1 MLHAYLLYPLE
12 RSPENYVK
20 MCQGLAQALWYIFR
34 GREDERLLPICLQ
47 MEATIWS
54 ICPPD
59 HPDRSSRCF
68 AFAESLR
75 IRFTRTSDLTTID
88 RAVELGR
95 EAIQAMDDNSDSAT
109 LHAGL
114 ARSLWTHFE
123 HTGDRA
129 SFDEVAETAKAHP
142 DCAEYISMG
151 LILALRR
158 RFERTGDPALLEE
171 ATDLVDE
178 ALLLYLPSHPS
189 RWRSL
194 RQLAKITVVW
204 HDFASQRES
213 LGRYSYSMTSDPT
226 SVSLGIF
233 TLVFRGFQNS
243 NLEVLAASLLERL
256 LDDYSYA
263 LELTYLTAG
272 FAPALSVQLNHSISC
287 SALGIRA
294 YMLAQHLNMPH
305 TALQVLERARGVIW
319 AQFQQLRR
327 PEYRNAPRDITSRL
341 SYLIQLIGRDTH
353 ELFSLENGDKQAFD
367 TRQPFLNERRLVL
380 PKDRQIRELLMQIRA
395 LPGLGDFMCELDLPE
410 VSSAWTPV
418 VILVS
423 SGRESHALVIE
434 RLDKLPVTIPL
445 YGIVPE
451 DLTLTKATL
460 SQRGAVQSSPE
471 DQRLIMKVMKVSKA
485 RPPSA
490 ALDLL
495 ANLWHKIA
503 KPVIAQLGLT
513 VSLCF
518 KRGLGCLTRK

>member
-1 MLHAYLLYPLE
+1 MLHAYLLYPFE
-12 RSPENYVK
+12 RSPTNYVK
-20 MCQGLAQALWYIFR
+20 MCQGLARVLWDTFR
-34 GREDERLLPICLQ
+34 SREDEKLLPICLR

-88 RAVELGR
+88 RAIKLGR
-95 EAIQAMDDNSDSAT
+95 ESIQAMGDDSDSAI

-123 HTGDRA
+123 YTGDRA
-129 SFDEVAETAKAHP
+129 SFDEVAETAKGHP

-158 RFERTGDPALLEE
+158 RFERIGDPALLEE

-194 RQLAKITVVW
+194 RQLAKITLVW
-204 HDFASQRES
+204 NDFASQRES
-213 LGRYSYSMTSDPT
+213 LGRYSMTSDPT
-226 SVSLGIF
+226 PESLGLF
-233 TLVFRGFQNS
+233 TLAFRGFRDFD
-243 NLEVLAASLLERL
+243 LEVPAASLLERL
-256 LDDYSYA
+256 LDDYSHA

-272 FAPALSVQLNHSISC
+272 FAPELSVQLNHSISC

-327 PEYRNAPRDITSRL
+327 PEYRNAPRDITSQL
-341 SYLIQLIGRDTH
+341 SYLIGVIGRDTH
-353 ELFSLENGDKQAFD
+353 ELFSLEDGDTQAFD

-395 LPGLGDFMCELDLPE
+395 LPGLDDFMRELDLPE
-410 VSSAWTPV
+410 VDSAWSPV

-471 DQRLIMKVMKVSKA
+471 DQRLILKVMKVSKA

-495 ANLWHKIA
+495 AKLWHKIA

-518 KRGLGCLTRK
+518 KRGLGCLTWR